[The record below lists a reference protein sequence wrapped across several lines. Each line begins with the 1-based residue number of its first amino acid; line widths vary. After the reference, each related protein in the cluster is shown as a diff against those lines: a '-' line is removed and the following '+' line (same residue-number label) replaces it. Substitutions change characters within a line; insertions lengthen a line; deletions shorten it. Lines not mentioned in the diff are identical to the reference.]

1 MICKRRIDM
10 IFWVFVILIVVGILM
25 YIVSDKIYSDVL
37 EFCGLFTAFVSFIT
51 VVVMLVI
58 IICEGACAPSLVAE
72 NQERYKALTYK
83 LESGACRDEFGLL
96 NKAVIDEV
104 QEWNEEVVYY
114 QVAQD
119 NFWIGIFYPN
129 VFDQFETI
137 DYTKYNLND
146 GGN

>member
-1 MICKRRIDM
+1 ML
-10 IFWVFVILIVVGILM
+10 FWIFVILIVVGILM
-25 YIVSDKIYSDVL
+25 HIVSDKIYSGDL
-37 EFCGLFTAFVSFIT
+37 EFCGVVTAFVSFIIA
-51 VVVMLVI
+51 VVMLAI
-58 IICEGACAPSLVAE
+58 IICQGAYAPSMVAE

-83 LESGACRDEFGLL
+83 LESGTCRDEFGLL
-96 NKAVIDEV
+96 NKAIVDEI
-104 QEWNEEVVYY
+104 QEWNEDVAYY

-129 VFDQFETI
+129 VFDQLETI